1 MPSIRLTTLFL
12 LLSLQSLSSQ
22 NWPVFGGGGLRNGR
36 TKIAAPESLTT
47 PKWTVNAPVSTL
59 GNAVYTF
66 GDRFVTSRITFS
78 PYRGNI
84 ECRSLQSGALIW
96 TSPFLGSTSILYAT
110 GFTQDAVYAHDYS
123 NDSIYA
129 LRPDNGQIK
138 WRSSIKSHTFGAYPG
153 FVFACNGDPILNG
166 PIAQGIFTMRLD
178 KNTGEP
184 LWTNSTI
191 IAIGP
196 SAILGARGDRVYRI
210 TGGITLPIV
219 LTAIDADTGED
230 LYDSAPIPGD
240 GDQENPLTLG
250 DRSEIYFW
258 RDGGNLYAYNDLG
271 FGFEQK
277 WAYTPAVTS
286 GAALTGNISL
296 GHDGHLYVFDESRVK
311 KINSQNGTVLHSSIQ
326 MNISQPSITVD
337 GDSTVLVN
345 TGLGQF
351 YAFSPDLQT
360 IKWQLAAGNNVYC
373 NPAPAKDGILVITQ
387 GGGQIRAFQS
397 DQNRAPVAD
406 FRVAATRVGVGQP
419 LAFQDQS
426 SYLPDGWAWFFE
438 GGTPTFS
445 SLANPVVTYDAP
457 GVYDVL
463 LIAQNILG
471 ADTIVKP
478 CHIEVTP
485 VLGTQT
491 DEAAA
496 QARVFPNPT
505 AGALHVQLPED
516 VGEVYCRVVDAR
528 GVLAFQEQLSDGQS
542 SLDFSRLPSG
552 VYYLQLRAERRQWT
566 AKVVRE

>member
-1 MPSIRLTTLFL
+1 
-12 LLSLQSLSSQ
+12 
-22 NWPVFGGGGLRNGR
+22 
-36 TKIAAPESLTT
+36 
-47 PKWTVNAPVSTL
+47 
-59 GNAVYTF
+59 
-66 GDRFVTSRITFS
+66 
-78 PYRGNI
+78 
-84 ECRSLQSGALIW
+84 
-96 TSPFLGSTSILYAT
+96 
-110 GFTQDAVYAHDYS
+110 
-123 NDSIYA
+123 
-129 LRPDNGQIK
+129 
-138 WRSSIKSHTFGAYPG
+138 
-153 FVFACNGDPILNG
+153 
-166 PIAQGIFTMRLD
+166 
-178 KNTGEP
+178 
-184 LWTNSTI
+184 
-191 IAIGP
+191 
-196 SAILGARGDRVYRI
+196 
-210 TGGITLPIV
+210 
-219 LTAIDADTGED
+219 
-230 LYDSAPIPGD
+230 
-240 GDQENPLTLG
+240 
-250 DRSEIYFW
+250 
-258 RDGGNLYAYNDLG
+258 
-271 FGFEQK
+271 
-277 WAYTPAVTS
+277 
-286 GAALTGNISL
+286 
-296 GHDGHLYVFDESRVK
+296 
-311 KINSQNGTVLHSSIQ
+311 VLHSSIQ

-351 YAFSPDLQT
+351 YAFSHDLQT

-445 SLANPVVTYDAP
+445 SLANPIVTYDAP

-463 LIAQNILG
+463 LIAQNIWG

-485 VLGTQT
+485 VLRTQT

-505 AGALHVQLPED
+505 AGALHIQLPED

-528 GVLAFQEQLSDGQS
+528 GVPAFQQQLSGSQS

-552 VYYLQLRAERRQWT
+552 VYYLQLRAEHRQWT